1 MQEIAHT
8 VSVYNCIL
16 RNLRVFYKML
26 FNYCEVNTFVL
37 GGLKILRLT
46 KRKLCPRSIFK
57 QLVENFTVSFKKI
70 PKALTR
76 SHF

>member
-1 MQEIAHT
+1 
-8 VSVYNCIL
+8 
-16 RNLRVFYKML
+16 ML

-46 KRKLCPRSIFK
+46 KRKLCPRYIFK